1 MKIEGAERVQ
11 VKSKHF
17 TSYQQEQIR
26 KLKQQGK
33 NVINLGR
40 GNPDQE
46 TFPKIINRL
55 KSAIDEVANQGYPP
69 YGGKVTLK
77 EAIIKFYDDEY
88 GVKLTEDEVT
98 IFSGSLAALTAL
110 PMSLVN
116 PNDIVLTP
124 DPAFFGYDSG
134 IKMASAS
141 SYPLPLTKENNYL
154 PEYDLIPND
163 VLEKAKLL
171 FLNYPNNPT
180 GAGATSDFFKRTVEF
195 ARKNNIVVAHDFA
208 YSDISFKSKS
218 PSFLQTDGA
227 KEVGIEIY
235 TLSKTFNMAGWR
247 IAFAIGNKQIIN
259 LLKGYI
265 KASVGGTFGAVQD
278 AAIYAL
284 LNSQSER
291 KELRNL
297 YKYRR
302 DLAYSLLKAAGFDV
316 VDSEGTFFLWFKLHK
331 RFSDDVSFVDSLLF
345 EKQVALI
352 PGSTFGKNG
361 EGYLRLSLVSDL
373 GYIEEG
379 IRRLINFVNENG

>member
-11 VKSKHF
+11 VRSKHF
-17 TSYQQEQIR
+17 TSYQQDQIR

-33 NVINLGR
+33 DVINLGR
-40 GNPDQE
+40 GNPDQG
-46 TFPKIINRL
+46 TFPDIINHL
-55 KSAIDEVANQGYPP
+55 KNAIDEVVNQGYPP
-69 YGGKVTLK
+69 YGGKATLK
-77 EAIIKFYDDEY
+77 EAIIKFYDEEH

-110 PMSLVN
+110 PLSLAN

-141 SYPLPLTKENNYL
+141 NYPLPLTKENNYL
-154 PEYDLIPND
+154 PDYEVIPSD

-208 YSDISFKSKS
+208 YSDISFKGKS
-218 PSFLQTDGA
+218 PSFLETEGA

-247 IAFAIGNKQIIN
+247 IAFAVGNKQVID
-259 LLKGYI
+259 LLKGYVR
-265 KASVGGTFGAVQD
+265 ASVGGTFGAVQD
-278 AAIYAL
+278 AATYAL
-284 LNSQSER
+284 LNSQNNR
-291 KELRNL
+291 RELRDL
-297 YKYRR
+297 YKSRR
-302 DLAYSLLKAAGFDV
+302 DLAYNLLKKAGFDI
-316 VDSEGTFFLWFKLHK
+316 VDSEGTFFLWFRLP
-331 RFSDDVSFVDSLLF
+331 RGFSDDVSFVDSLLF

-373 GYIEEG
+373 VYIEEG
-379 IRRLINFVNENG
+379 IYRLIDFVSENN